1 MATKKTA
8 LVTGAS
14 TGIGEAAARL
24 LHGRGWRVY
33 AGVRND
39 QAAQNAEKN
48 GLVPVV
54 LDVVNTEHIAS
65 AADKILSET
74 HGRLDG
80 LVNNAGVAVAAPMEF
95 VPLEELRDQLE
106 VNVVGLTAV
115 TQAFLPALRHAKGR
129 IVNVG
134 SISGILTTPL
144 MGPYC
149 ASKYAVEAISD
160 ALRQELAPHGVKVAL
175 IQPGRIITPI
185 WQKSMQR
192 AEANE
197 EKLPEE
203 GRKLYGK
210 LIEAV
215 KKSVKH
221 VEKDALPVEPVAE
234 AIWHALTAPEPK
246 SRYLV
251 AKKSLFI
258 KLVANLPDKLRDSL
272 IRKQFGG

>member
-1 MATKKTA
+1 
-8 LVTGAS
+8 
-14 TGIGEAAARL
+14 
-24 LHGRGWRVY
+24 
-33 AGVRND
+33 
-39 QAAQNAEKN
+39 
-48 GLVPVV
+48 
-54 LDVVNTEHIAS
+54 
-65 AADKILSET
+65 LSET
-74 HGRLDG
+74 DGRLDA

-106 VNVVGLTAV
+106 VNVVGLVAV
-115 TQAFLPALRHAKGR
+115 TQAFLPAIRKSQGR
-129 IVNVG
+129 VVNIG

-149 ASKYAVEAISD
+149 ASKHAVEAVSD
-160 ALRQELAPHGVKVAL
+160 AMRQELRPHGVKVAL

-192 AEANE
+192 AETNE
-197 EKLPEE
+197 EKLPDE

-215 KKSVKH
+215 KKSVRH

-234 AIWHALTAPEPK
+234 AVWHALTNPEPK
-246 SRYLV
+246 TRYLV
-251 AKKSLFI
+251 AKNSLFI
-258 KLVANLPDKLRDSL
+258 KLIANLPDKLRDGL